1 MNQLTRFALAI
12 IFLASITT
20 GGAFAAEP
28 DVLLKDS
35 FEEGK
40 KDPDG
45 WNRGANLPGVR
56 YIYDKGRGK
65 TGERSLS
72 LEKTATRYFPIAQ
85 WYRILPYTGQQ
96 TSLRVSAQ
104 VRAEQVTK
112 AILDVQFLD
121 ANGKHNG
128 HEWVSFIGVEQAG
141 DLPLNHDWKEYSGVV
156 SIPENT
162 KQIGIGLQI
171 YGPGKIWFDDL
182 EATFVPAAA
191 PAKAAP
197 EKTNKAEKAIDV
209 KAGTG
214 VGQYL
219 LVPSS
224 DKTESGKARPLLI
237 VLPGG
242 DGSADFHPFVKRIHE
257 HALSEDF
264 LLAQPIAK
272 KWTTD
277 QVIVWPTTDSKT
289 DAMKFTTEELIAAV
303 IEDVSKQHKIDPR
316 RIYLLAWSSGGPAAY
331 ATVLQKETPLS
342 GALIA
347 MSVFKPDQLPDLKN
361 AKERSIY
368 LLHSP
373 EDKVCPYP
381 MAKTAY
387 DTLSAAGVR
396 TTLIEYPGG
405 HGWKGNVYDN
415 IRQGI
420 EWLQKAN

>member
-1 MNQLTRFALAI
+1 MSSLIVLAL
-12 IFLASITT
+12 FTT
-20 GGAFAAEP
+20 GSAFAAEP

-56 YIYDKGRGK
+56 YVYDKGRGN
-65 TGERSLS
+65 TGDRSLS
-72 LEKTATRYFPIAQ
+72 LQKTSKRYFPIAQ
-85 WYRILPYTGQQ
+85 WYRIFPYSGQQ
-96 TSLRVSAQ
+96 ASLRVSAQ

-128 HEWVSFIGVEQAG
+128 HEWVSYIGAEQAG
-141 DLPLNHDWKEYSGVV
+141 DLPVNHDWKEYSGEV
-156 SIPENT
+156 SIPANT
-162 KQIGIGLQI
+162 KQIVIGLQI

-191 PAKAAP
+191 SEKPAPTKP
-197 EKTNKAEKAIDV
+197 DKAEKAIDV

-224 DKTESGKARPLLI
+224 DKTESDKAHPLLI

-264 LLAQPIAK
+264 ILAQPIAK
-272 KWTTD
+272 KWTAD

-316 RIYLLAWSSGGPAAY
+316 RISLLAWSSGGPAAY
-331 ATVLQKETPLS
+331 ATVLQKETPVS

-347 MSVFKPDQLPDLKN
+347 MSVFKPNQLPDLKN

-373 EDKVCPYP
+373 EDKVCPYR
-381 MAKTAY
+381 MAKAARES
-387 DTLSAAGVR
+387 LSATGLR
-396 TTLIEYPGG
+396 TTLVDYPGG
-405 HGWKGNVYDN
+405 HGWKGNVYGN

-420 EWLQKAN
+420 EWLQKTP